1 MKKPYINKYSK
12 IGKFEIWIIDGN
24 YVRTNM
30 DEEFTNFGCHYRFK
44 FIPKNELWID
54 KEKSPGEEIYYIDNM
69 LTFIKYFK
77 KGKSFNKAYDLGDK
91 KEKKERQKAFLAK
104 NLKRIMKK
112 NRKIP
117 KKIYIKLIHIKI
129 KNFKLPN
136 IKVWLV
142 DGEIVRDL
150 FFIEFTE
157 GGHDKVYKFIPDG
170 EVWLD
175 NDLFPKERKFVLLHE
190 LHERNLMSNG
200 LNYERAH
207 AKSSHL
213 EFFCR
218 HHPKKLNILL
228 KKEFKKIKD
237 C

>member
-1 MKKPYINKYSK
+1 MKEPYINKYSK
-12 IGKFEIWIIDGN
+12 IGKFEVWIVDGD

-30 DEEFTNFGCHYRFK
+30 NEEFTNFGCHYRFK

-77 KGKSFNKAYDLGDK
+77 KGKSFNESYDLGDK

-104 NLKRIMKK
+104 RIMKK

-117 KKIYIKLIHIKI
+117 KKIYIKPIHIKI
-129 KNFKLPN
+129 KNFKLPK
-136 IKVWLV
+136 IKVWIV
-142 DGEIVRDL
+142 DGEVVRDL

-190 LHERNLMSNG
+190 LHERNLMLNG

-207 AKSSHL
+207 VKSSHL

-237 C
+237 